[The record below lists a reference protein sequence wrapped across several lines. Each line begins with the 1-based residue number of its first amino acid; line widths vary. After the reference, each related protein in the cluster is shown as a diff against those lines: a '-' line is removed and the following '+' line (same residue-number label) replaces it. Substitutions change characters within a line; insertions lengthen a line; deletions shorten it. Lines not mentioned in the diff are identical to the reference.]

1 MAEAGIAAEVVPTEP
16 GHAGRAAKALQQ
28 RGFRVLHVGSS
39 ISVQAPRD
47 VWESTFGVTFAPASK
62 LVQPEIGRTTGFLR
76 ADPATLE
83 VPPDLAGMIA
93 DVAFAEPPDL
103 H

>member
-1 MAEAGIAAEVVPTEP
+1 MAGAGIAAEVVPTEP

-28 RGFRVLHVGSS
+28 RGFRVLHVGRS

-47 VWESTFGVTFAPASK
+47 AWEATFGVTFAPASK

-76 ADPATLE
+76 ADPSSLR
-83 VPPDLAGMIA
+83 VPPDLAELIA
-93 DVAFAEPPDL
+93 DVAFVEPPEL